1 MTKKVK
7 EWVRFYSVY
16 GNEYLFTHVSD
27 DLIAQKKAELA
38 ALQLKWREINIE
50 RINQEK
56 REALAQV
63 IANLPS
69 REESQRF
76 VCI

>member
-1 MTKKVK
+1 M
-7 EWVRFYSVY
+7 
-16 GNEYLFTHVSD
+16 NILD

-76 VCI
+76 V